1 MVYYSKLTVTRYA
14 MMRRYDEPEKRIMK
28 PCDPE
33 EFHQILDGLMDD
45 ARVREMKRFTQHG
58 SISTFDHCRNVA
70 TLSQRLNRRL
80 RLKADEETLLK
91 GAMLHDYFLY
101 DWHKNYFDSNG
112 WHGFSH
118 ASVATQNARED
129 FDVDPQIEHII
140 QSHMWPL
147 NITRIPRSREA
158 WIVCFADKIVS
169 GWETLQLRRKKQA
182 AAK

>member
-1 MVYYSKLTVTRYA
+1 
-14 MMRRYDEPEKRIMK
+14 MK
-28 PCDPE
+28 S
-33 EFHQILDGLMDD
+33 DD
-45 ARVREMKRFTQHG
+45 AKAFREALGSLLEDKRVSKMKNYTQHG
-58 SISTFDHCRNVA
+58 SITTYDHCRKVA
-70 TLSQRLNRRL
+70 RLSQKINRRL
-80 RLKADEETLLK
+80 HLKADEEALLQ

-101 DWHKNYFDSNG
+101 DWHENHRDENG

-118 ASVATQNARED
+118 AETALRNARED
-129 FDVDPQIEHII
+129 FDIDPQVAHII

-147 NITRIPRSREA
+147 NITRIPRTREA